1 MFENMIKK
9 KVDGFELTQ
18 TDFYVIID
26 MMMQKGISKDMLKV
40 FVALD
45 SFGMTAKEVLY
56 LAKALRDSGKI
67 EESDEFYFDKHST
80 GGVADSS
87 SVVLVPLLSSLGYKI
102 VKTTTESF
110 KFTNG
115 SADRFKS
122 IPNFKF
128 LNNKEDIL
136 NNLAKNN
143 ACVAYRNDKICPADK
158 ILRKLQILAGIE
170 GNVDLMAASIAAKKL
185 SSGAKAVLVD
195 VKYGKGAIVQEI
207 SKANRLVKLL
217 KYVFDKC
224 GIKSVIVLTKTSQ
237 TVGRSVGN
245 AIELTEAV
253 KTLKGEKCALRDLS
267 VLYATELIKAANPK
281 CSRSEISKQV
291 NNAIDSENAFNQFVN
306 IVNSQGGDSEKVK
319 NEELFTPYKKKNFI
333 ASKSGYVG
341 NINPYVYGEIL
352 NRICKNTH
360 DNNIGITV
368 NVKIGDYVNAGD
380 VVLTFYYK
388 DEADLERYEDA
399 LAGSVRL
406 TKTKIKPINIV
417 RKVIR

>member
-1 MFENMIKK
+1 MLESVVEK
-9 KVDGFELTQ
+9 KVNGSELTQ

-26 MMMQKGISKDMLKV
+26 RMMQKGISKELLKV
-40 FVALD
+40 FIALD
-45 SFGMTAKEVLY
+45 SFGMTAREVLF

-67 EESDEFYFDKHST
+67 DDVSEFYFDKHST
-80 GGVADSS
+80 GGVSDSS

-102 VKTTTESF
+102 VKTSTESF

-115 SADRFKS
+115 TADRFKS

-128 LNNKEDIL
+128 LNNKEEIL
-136 NNLAKNN
+136 DNLAKNN

-158 ILRKLQILAGIE
+158 ILRKLQIVAGIE
-170 GNVDLMAASIAAKKL
+170 NNVDLMAASIAAKKL

-195 VKYGKGAIVQEI
+195 VKYGKGSLIQEI

-224 GIKSVIVLTKTSQ
+224 GIKSVIVLTRTSQ
-237 TVGRSVGN
+237 TVGKGVGN

-253 KTLKGEKCALRDLS
+253 KTLKGEKSTLRDLS
-267 VLYATELIKAANPK
+267 VLYATELISSTNPK
-281 CSRSEISKQV
+281 FSKSEIAKQV
-291 NNAIDSENAFNQFVN
+291 NEALDNGSAFEQFVN
-306 IVNSQGGDSEKVK
+306 IVNVQGGDSEKVK
-319 NEELFTPYKKKNFI
+319 NEEIFKPYKKKNFI

-341 NINPYVYGEIL
+341 NVNPYVYGEIL
-352 NRICKNTH
+352 NRICKDTH
-360 DNNIGITV
+360 DNNIGISI
-368 NVKIGDYVNAGD
+368 NVKIGDYVKAGD

-388 DEADLERYEDA
+388 NDADLDRYADA

-406 TKTKIKPINIV
+406 TKSKIKPISIV
-417 RKVIR
+417 KKVVR